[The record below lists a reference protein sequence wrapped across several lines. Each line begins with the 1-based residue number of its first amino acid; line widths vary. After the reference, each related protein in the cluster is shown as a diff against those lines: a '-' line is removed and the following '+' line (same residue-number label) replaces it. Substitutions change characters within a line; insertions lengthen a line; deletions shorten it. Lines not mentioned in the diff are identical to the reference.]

1 MQSKNN
7 DQIPSQ
13 QQQCFLF
20 CPRSFQLSLRSVL
33 FLNWKNCQIYYRFVF
48 RHPVLI
54 PDNTKYVM
62 PIDEHNARKKEAIR
76 IIVAVIA
83 TNFLSLQL
91 ILYQSFAI
99 PSFLNELYVYNVH
112 KDLLINKCWGYNR
125 L

>member
-1 MQSKNN
+1 
-7 DQIPSQ
+7 
-13 QQQCFLF
+13 
-20 CPRSFQLSLRSVL
+20 
-33 FLNWKNCQIYYRFVF
+33 
-48 RHPVLI
+48 
-54 PDNTKYVM
+54 M
-62 PIDEHNARKKEAIR
+62 PIDEHNTRIKEAIR

-112 KDLLINKCWGYNR
+112 KDLLINKCLGYNR